1 MNMHRRTWMAAAC
14 TALALMGTS
23 AQAQDYPVKP
33 IRIVVPLPP
42 GGSNDVLARILAQKM
57 SEAFGQPVIV
67 ENKPGA
73 AGNISTDYMAK
84 AEGDGYTIAIAPNQ
98 TVAVNPVL
106 YPKLPFDVIK
116 DLQGISMLGRVPM
129 VLVVSPKVTATTVAE
144 LIAQAKAT
152 PDKFSYASAGS
163 GSPQHMAAEVFKS
176 MTGTKLVH
184 IPYKGSAPALID
196 VLGGTVDVMFCPINS
211 ALPHIR
217 SGKLRA
223 LGSTGTQR
231 LELLP
236 NLPTVAETVPN
247 YESDIWIGMI
257 APAKTP
263 ATIINKLNAELRRSL
278 ALPDVRS
285 KLADQGIYAET
296 STAADFTK
304 LIATDQKRWA
314 VVIKF
319 AHLVPESAPP
329 PQQLQR
335 PNFQEL
341 P

>member
-1 MNMHRRTWMAAAC
+1 MNMHRHTWITATF
-14 TALALMGTS
+14 TALALLGAS
-23 AQAQDYPVKP
+23 AHAQDYPVKP

-57 SEAFGQPVIV
+57 SESFGQPVIV

-73 AGNISTDYMAK
+73 AGNISTDFMAK
-84 AEGDGYTIAIAPNQ
+84 ADGDGYTIAIAPNQ

-144 LIAQAKAT
+144 LIAQAKAN

-236 NLPTVAETVPN
+236 QLPTVAETVPN

-263 ATIINKLNAELRRSL
+263 AAIINKLNAELRRSL
-278 ALPDVRS
+278 ALPDVKS

-314 VVIKF
+314 AVIKF
-319 AHLVPESAPP
+319 ANIVPE
-329 PQQLQR
+329 
-335 PNFQEL
+335 
-341 P
+341 

>member
-1 MNMHRRTWMAAAC
+1 MNKNRRTWMAAAC
-14 TALALMGTS
+14 TVLALMGGY
-23 AQAQDYPVKP
+23 AHAQDYPVKP
-33 IRIVVPLPP
+33 IRIIVPLPP

-144 LIAQAKAT
+144 LIVQAKAN

-176 MTGTKLVH
+176 MTGAKLMH
-184 IPYKGSAPALID
+184 IPYKGSAPALVD

-231 LELLP
+231 LELVP

-263 ATIINKLNAELRRSL
+263 PTIINKLNAELRRSL
-278 ALPDVRS
+278 SLPDVKS

-296 STAADFTK
+296 STATDFTK
-304 LIATDQKRWA
+304 LIAIDQKRWA
-314 VVIKF
+314 TVIKF
-319 AHLVPESAPP
+319 ANIVPE
-329 PQQLQR
+329 
-335 PNFQEL
+335 
-341 P
+341 

>member
-1 MNMHRRTWMAAAC
+1 MTGIGVLINQSRMETTMHKNRRTWMAAAC
-14 TALALMGTS
+14 TALALMGAS
-23 AQAQDYPVKP
+23 AHAQDYPVKP

-84 AEGDGYTIAIAPNQ
+84 VEGDGYTIAIAPNQ

-106 YPKLPFDVIK
+106 YPKLPFDVVK

-144 LIAQAKAT
+144 LIAQAKAN

-176 MTGTKLVH
+176 MTGTKLMH
-184 IPYKGSAPALID
+184 IPYKGSAPALVD

-231 LELLP
+231 LDLVP

-278 ALPDVRS
+278 ALPDVKS
-285 KLADQGIYAET
+285 KLADQGIFAET
-296 STAADFTK
+296 SSAADFTK
-304 LIATDQKRWA
+304 LIAIDQKRWA
-314 VVIKF
+314 AVIKF
-319 AHLVPESAPP
+319 ANIVPE
-329 PQQLQR
+329 
-335 PNFQEL
+335 
-341 P
+341 

>member
-1 MNMHRRTWMAAAC
+1 MNINRCTWIAATC
-14 TALALMGTS
+14 TVLALMGTS
-23 AQAQDYPVKP
+23 AHAQDYPIKP

-42 GGSNDVLARILAQKM
+42 GGANDVLARILAQKM

-84 AEGDGYTIAIAPNQ
+84 ADGDGYTIAIAPNQ

-129 VLVVSPKVTATTVAE
+129 VLVVSPKVTATNVAE
-144 LIAQAKAT
+144 LIAQAKAN

-163 GSPQHMAAEVFKS
+163 GSPQHMAAEVFRF
-176 MTGTKLVH
+176 MTGTKLLH
-184 IPYKGSAPALID
+184 IPYKGSAPALVD

-231 LELLP
+231 LELVP

-263 ATIINKLNAELRRSL
+263 AAIINKLNAELKRSL
-278 ALPDVRS
+278 ALPDVKS

-314 VVIKF
+314 AVIKF
-319 AHLVPESAPP
+319 ANIVPE
-329 PQQLQR
+329 
-335 PNFQEL
+335 
-341 P
+341 